1 MDAQQCVNKRIDFI
15 TQLPVDIVHTA
26 LIPMIMKDQVLD
38 ACEPYPYL
46 YVSHLWRNHIIQCI
60 GGFGFAISGEDEYG
74 AHSQLIKFAQHTK
87 SLYIYRYSEGTWLGD
102 LLRDHDFCS
111 LQKLF
116 IYCKSY
122 IFL

>member
-1 MDAQQCVNKRIDFI
+1 M
-15 TQLPVDIVHTA
+15 
-26 LIPMIMKDQVLD
+26 D

-46 YVSHLWRNHIIQCI
+46 YVSHLWCNHIIQWI
-60 GGFGFAISGEDEYG
+60 GGFEFAIREDQEEDT
-74 AHSQLIKFAQHTK
+74 HSQLIKFAQHTK
-87 SLYIYRYSEGTWLGD
+87 SLYIYRYSKGTWLGD
-102 LLRDHDFCS
+102 LLRDHEFRS